1 MGTTPSVQL
10 DIYNMALGYIGVAP
24 VQNTNDGST
33 PCNVCNQFWN
43 AAVRDTQRSC
53 PWGFNTV
60 ILTLNQNSAFP
71 IVNNWAYAYTYPAS
85 GGPLPECLRI
95 WKIQSPATSAGIV
108 GIFPGI
114 YPNTQI
120 SNWSGWNMQGAKHQ
134 IVYDSVND
142 AKVILCN
149 VNQAI
154 AVYAT
159 PVFDTTMFDGVFVQ
173 AVTLSLASLIA
184 TSLVNDDTK
193 TGAILKLY
201 AAKISD
207 AMRMNAE
214 EDNQDKNAE
223 RSAFLDARGGGG
235 AVSPQFWNSPSTS
248 QY

>member
-1 MGTTPSVQL
+1 MGITPSVQL
-10 DIYNMALGYIGVAP
+10 DIYNMGLGYIGVAP

-43 AAVRDTQRSC
+43 AAIRDVQRSC

-71 IVNNWAYAYTYPAS
+71 IINNWAYAYTYPAS
-85 GGPLPECLRI
+85 GGPLPECLKM
-95 WKIQSPATSAGIV
+95 WKIVAPVTGAQIV

-114 YPNTQI
+114 YPGNTI
-120 SNWSGWNMQGAKHQ
+120 SSWNGWNLTSAKYEL
-134 IVYDSVND
+134 IYDSVND
-142 AKVILCN
+142 AKVILTN

-154 AVYAT
+154 GIYAT
-159 PVFDTTMFDGVFVQ
+159 PVFDTTMFDGVFVE
-173 AVTLSLASLIA
+173 AVTLKLATLIA
-184 TSLVNDDTK
+184 TSLVNDDAK
-193 TGAILKLY
+193 TMNIVKLY
-201 AAKISD
+201 MAKISD

-214 EDNQDKNAE
+214 EGNLDKNSE
-223 RSAFLDARGGGG
+223 RSAFLESRGGGG